1 MNVGKL
7 LEMAGDLHRP
17 PVDEVA
23 RNGAF
28 GIYFGQRCFPD
39 APLQS
44 QFAGTLPAF
53 PGSPPPKVVRTLL
66 QGNQA
71 GGFPSC

>member
-7 LEMAGDLHRP
+7 LEMAADLHRP

-28 GIYFGQRCFPD
+28 GIYFGQRSFPD

-44 QFAGTLPAF
+44 P
-53 PGSPPPKVVRTLL
+53 V
-66 QGNQA
+66 
-71 GGFPSC
+71 